1 MYGISHV
8 FFDCRLYRQIVV
20 VPIIISIEIE
30 SKNIIKLIDEIK
42 DIVMQNVFNG
52 SALKVKVITN
62 SSPMIGINLSMTL
75 RCLFLLMIF
84 L

>member
-8 FFDCRLYRQIVV
+8 FFDCRLYRRIVV

-42 DIVMQNVFNG
+42 DIVMQNMFNG
-52 SALKVKVITN
+52 SALKVSKGHN
-62 SSPMIGINLSMTL
+62 Q
-75 RCLFLLMIF
+75 F
-84 L
+84 